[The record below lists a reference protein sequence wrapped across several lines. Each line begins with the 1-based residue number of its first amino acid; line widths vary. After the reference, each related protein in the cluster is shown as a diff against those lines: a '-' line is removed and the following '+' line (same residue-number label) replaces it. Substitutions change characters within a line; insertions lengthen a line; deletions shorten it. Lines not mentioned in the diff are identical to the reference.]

1 MKSAEILSN
10 TDRTS
15 WSRIFMT
22 GRYFMPRLRW
32 ILWAYP
38 LAAVII
44 TFASVFL
51 SELRPGATGSN
62 FMNLLAYMIAL
73 APLALARRADGELT
87 FSLPAL
93 GWEKCTFLFGFF
105 LLAVPLLVM
114 VPAEITARL
123 MDGDSAL
130 MLTGNVA
137 VARLT
142 GVSTF
147 IALSFCMLA
156 AQLVVCLWT
165 VMGARRNRILLA
177 VVFTALVSV
186 ANALAIGVVGA
197 VVGFREAMAG
207 KEMMTDMTD
216 ITVEVITAYS
226 RWALPVMIMFLLF
239 AWLRCARTIARRQL

>member
-32 ILWAYP
+32 VVGAYP
-38 LAAVII
+38 LLAAAL
-44 TFASVFL
+44 TWASIAIADV
-51 SELRPGATGSN
+51 RPGQASNN
-62 FMNLLAYMIAL
+62 FMNILSYMIAL

-105 LLAVPLLVM
+105 FVVVPLLVFL
-114 VPAEITARL
+114 PAELVARL
-123 MDGDSAL
+123 MGCDNVL

-156 AQLVVCLWT
+156 AQMVVCLWT

-186 ANALAIGVVGA
+186 ANAMAIGVVGA

-207 KEMMTDMTD
+207 KEMMTDMAD
-216 ITVEVITAYS
+216 ITVEVLTVYS
-226 RWALPVMIMFLLF
+226 QWALPVMILFLLF